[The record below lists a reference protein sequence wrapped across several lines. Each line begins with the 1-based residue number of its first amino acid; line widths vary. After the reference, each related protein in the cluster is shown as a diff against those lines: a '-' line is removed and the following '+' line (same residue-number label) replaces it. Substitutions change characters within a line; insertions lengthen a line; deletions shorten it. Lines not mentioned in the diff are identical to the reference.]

1 MAHFYSQ
8 NDLDISSINSL
19 LKNFTNDELD
29 SILNDQ
35 SNERIEDFIRDLPQ
49 IKTLERERER
59 LIEENKQIAENN
71 LSFESTYRIQ
81 RQQLT
86 KAFDECQQMKQNLD
100 RKKSKLKEF
109 GRQHSLD
116 TILALMQAAMA
127 EAEESSDEVANSLL
141 RKELTI
147 DEFLKDFNEKR
158 KLFHM
163 RRIKAEKMPEE
174 IRNVQS
180 SMPKL
185 PGAVPWRQAPAPPS
199 LPFSQLSMNDHHN
212 PNNPNNNPPYP
223 TNPFGSYF
231 PYPQNYQ

>member
-1 MAHFYSQ
+1 MNVKQNKTTNELRIEIWKTRKTKQNKNFQFEILFPTKMAHFYSQ

-86 KAFDECQQMKQNLD
+86 KAFDECQ
-100 RKKSKLKEF
+100 
-109 GRQHSLD
+109 
-116 TILALMQAAMA
+116 
-127 EAEESSDEVANSLL
+127 
-141 RKELTI
+141 
-147 DEFLKDFNEKR
+147 
-158 KLFHM
+158 
-163 RRIKAEKMPEE
+163 
-174 IRNVQS
+174 
-180 SMPKL
+180 
-185 PGAVPWRQAPAPPS
+185 
-199 LPFSQLSMNDHHN
+199 
-212 PNNPNNNPPYP
+212 
-223 TNPFGSYF
+223 
-231 PYPQNYQ
+231 